1 MEERLKNIIRE
12 IVGDEKATIDNTTNL
27 IEDLGMD
34 SIMLLMLVVKIEE
47 EFDFYFPDELLIDSV
62 LTCFEKLIKVIKNS
76 ATLQEDAK
84 C

>member
-1 MEERLKNIIRE
+1 MEEQLKNIIRE
-12 IVGDEKATIDNTTNL
+12 IIGDEKATIDNETNL

-62 LTCFEKLIKVIKNS
+62 LTCFEELLKITKKS
-76 ATLQEDAK
+76 TKLQEDAK

>member
-62 LTCFEKLIKVIKNS
+62 LTCFEELLKITENNTKLR
-76 ATLQEDAK
+76 EDAK